1 MELPVL
7 KQMIVEYNT
16 RATKISL
23 GIPSETDVGIFRIK
37 ARTLIDQLYGKLMEV
52 RNRVLQHVQAR
63 MKKQTAGM
71 LHFIFKKTL
80 VCVHLSC
87 IFCASFFVPLLPT
100 RVFALA
106 FSSHHPDICR
116 QFEGINSEL
125 LRNSTTSQE
134 IVALKRYLAKIPG
147 ELKTLN
153 EAIADVKLKEE
164 FLLDN
169 IFDIP
174 DEDFRALLNAYEW
187 PKKIKE
193 VLNIQVSKIDEEY
206 ARFEAALKKRV
217 ADFQTELDSLAEAV
231 WREASERML

>member
-1 MELPVL
+1 MCVLPRL
-7 KQMIVEYNT
+7 L
-16 RATKISL
+16 ACL
-23 GIPSETDVGIFRIK
+23 
-37 ARTLIDQLYGKLMEV
+37 
-52 RNRVLQHVQAR
+52 
-63 MKKQTAGM
+63 
-71 LHFIFKKTL
+71 
-80 VCVHLSC
+80 LSC
-87 IFCASFFVPLLPT
+87 PST
-100 RVFALA
+100 Y
-106 FSSHHPDICR
+106 PDICR

-147 ELKTLN
+147 ELMTLN
-153 EAIADVKLKEE
+153 EAIADVKLREE

-206 ARFEAALKKRV
+206 ARFEGALKKRV
-217 ADFQTELDSLAEAV
+217 AEFQTELDGLAETV
-231 WREASERML
+231 RGKRERQGGRMTIMVDKRVDESWLVFIRGATRLDSRSKPTRPEARSTPRPLTPRKSST